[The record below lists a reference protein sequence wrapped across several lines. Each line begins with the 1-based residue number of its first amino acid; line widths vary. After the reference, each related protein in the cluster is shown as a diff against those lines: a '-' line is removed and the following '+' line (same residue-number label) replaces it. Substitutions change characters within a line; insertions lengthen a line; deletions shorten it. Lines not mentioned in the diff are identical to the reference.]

1 MNFFKKISTLLIIIF
16 VFVLFCC
23 VPQTLGATEGSHLE
37 SDLIFEAKVVEVID
51 DGVEL
56 FNDLEAE
63 FQLLRVQLKTDF
75 ENDQLIV
82 KHGGIPVANFESYQV
97 GDRVFIKFSKPLA
110 ELDLQEVIDISQAN
124 IVTRARYQDLLV
136 IFLIFIAL
144 VLIVNRF
151 KGVRSILS
159 LALSFF
165 VIFQI
170 VLPMLLKGVDPILA
184 ALVLVLL
191 IIPISFYLTHGF
203 KKKTHVATVATVIA
217 LLISTLL
224 AMTFISTTHI
234 SGLSSEEVGFL
245 SVERP
250 DQINLEGLFL
260 AGIIIGLL
268 GTLDDVTITQAGVVF
283 GLKKNK
289 PSLSFRKLY
298 SEAMEIGQDHISSMV
313 NTLILVYTGASLPL
327 LLLFINNPHPL
338 AYVMSQEIV
347 VEEIVRMMIGST
359 GLIFAAPLTTFLAV
373 LLANKEQL
381 SAKLQVK

>member
-1 MNFFKKISTLLIIIF
+1 M
-16 VFVLFCC
+16 FVLFFCA
-23 VPQTLGATEGSHLE
+23 PQTLSATESSHSE
-37 SDLIFEAKVVEVID
+37 SDLIFEAKIVEVID
-51 DGVEL
+51 EGIEL
-56 FNDLEAE
+56 FNELEAE
-63 FQLLRVQLKTDF
+63 FQLLRVQLKTDLKI
-75 ENDQLIV
+75 DQLVI
-82 KHGGIPVANFESYQV
+82 KHGGIPVTNFDSYQA

-110 ELDLQEVIDISQAN
+110 ELDLQEVLDISQAN

-144 VLIVNRF
+144 VLVVNRF
-151 KGVRSILS
+151 KGIRSILS

-184 ALVLVLL
+184 ALALVLL

-268 GTLDDVTITQAGVVF
+268 GTLDDVTITQAGIVF

-298 SEAMEIGQDHISSMV
+298 AEAMEIGQDHISSMV

-327 LLLFINNPHPL
+327 LLLFINNPHPI
-338 AYVMSQEIV
+338 AYVLSQEIV

-373 LLANKEQL
+373 ILANKEQL